1 MEIVKL
7 TKIILINATCV
18 CCHGC
23 KEQMASLSRTG
34 EDSSASASEPQC
46 INWSV
51 EKVAEWIES
60 LGFKEYK
67 V

>member
-1 MEIVKL
+1 
-7 TKIILINATCV
+7 
-18 CCHGC
+18 
-23 KEQMASLSRTG
+23 MASLSSLLKTG
-34 EDSSASASEPQC
+34 GEEDSSASEPQC

-51 EKVAEWIES
+51 EKVSEWIES

>member
-1 MEIVKL
+1 
-7 TKIILINATCV
+7 
-18 CCHGC
+18 
-23 KEQMASLSRTG
+23 MASLSRTG
-34 EDSSASASEPQC
+34 EDSSASASASEPQC